1 MRYTPFKDYS
11 QTFKMKNITIRNASR
26 MAAGIKNMPEC
37 HSLTAVCRHGVLE
50 LPSEITGGNTGSKV
64 HNSHK

>member
-1 MRYTPFKDYS
+1 
-11 QTFKMKNITIRNASR
+11 MKNITNKSAPH
-26 MAAGIKNMPEC
+26 MAASIKGMPQC

-50 LPSEITGGNTGSKV
+50 QPSEITGGNTGSKV